1 LKWNALSREIKFKVT
16 EYKLLF
22 NRGGHEE
29 EFEDTKWLIRISI
42 SKNRQHN
49 DQKEK
54 FDCMLQKKVVWLHNF
69 TIGKK
74 YETLKQV

>member
-1 LKWNALSREIKFKVT
+1 MKWNALSREIKFKVT

-54 FDCMLQKKVVWLHNF
+54 FDCMLQKKVYVGHG
-69 TIGKK
+69 IE
-74 YETLKQV
+74 Y